1 MFPFSFH
8 KWEIHDYRISGEY
21 HKSNNSFYIQDVFD
35 KPPVLL
41 SCSPYLFRSII
52 QCWINMCQFCLI
64 AKMNNAS
71 KRNWSKN
78 TPRSIK
84 RIVLWFFFLFFI
96 TNGTAYLFCKK
107 AELQQLK
114 AEIRR
119 FPLRKVITYC
129 ILSLSSNRVKVTDD
143 HVVSSCIICDLSH
156 HSWRLLWG
164 GINWWWICN
173 GKTRMTP

>member
-1 MFPFSFH
+1 MLSFSFH
-8 KWEIHDYRISGEY
+8 KREIHDYRISGEY

-84 RIVLWFFFLFFI
+84 RIVLWFFFSFFHNQWDCLFILQKSWVTAAESWNQEVSFTQSYNVLHSITFLKQSESYWWSCGFI
-96 TNGTAYLFCKK
+96 LYYLWPQSSFM
-107 AELQQLK
+107 APLVRRNQLMVNLQ
-114 AEIRR
+114 
-119 FPLRKVITYC
+119 
-129 ILSLSSNRVKVTDD
+129 
-143 HVVSSCIICDLSH
+143 
-156 HSWRLLWG
+156 W
-164 GINWWWICN
+164 
-173 GKTRMTP
+173 